1 MTVVKALQQSWIDE
15 LEIAT
20 QSIWPLLQRVR
31 RHLHQH
37 PELSLQEFETSR
49 YIYALLKDHQLEPQ
63 LISSRNGVV
72 CDYHF
77 GTDSPVNIRVGL
89 RGDIDALPIQTC
101 SPATYASERPGV
113 MHACGHDAHATMTLG
128 ATLLV
133 KRMAEGGHLP
143 WPVSIRSMF
152 QPAEEVSRGGRM
164 LIEEGFISDLS
175 HAFALHVD
183 PSLMVGHIAT
193 RRGAITAGCASIAVH
208 VVGQTGHSARPHLAS
223 DALAAGV
230 QFINQAYFHV
240 PRSHDCRDAAVL
252 HFGTFHSGTANN
264 IVTNEARLTGTLR
277 TLSDDTQR
285 AILDRLNAIA
295 KAVGETT
302 GCQIQISLGDFTP
315 TLNNNAKLA
324 LEVLRICEQLPR
336 VELASELPM
345 PSMGAED
352 FAFIASKV
360 PACLMR
366 IGTASRDGLTN
377 RFPLHSASFDIDESV
392 LCIGA
397 QVLAAAA
404 IDACQP
410 VAS

>member
-63 LISSRNGVV
+63 FISSRNGVV

-128 ATLLV
+128 ATLLI

-164 LIEEGFISDLS
+164 LIEEGFLSDLS

-208 VVGQTGHSARPHLAS
+208 VVGQTGIAQDRILLAMRWR
-223 DALAAGV
+223 
-230 QFINQAYFHV
+230 QAC
-240 PRSHDCRDAAVL
+240 SL
-252 HFGTFHSGTANN
+252 SIKLTFM
-264 IVTNEARLTGTLR
+264 
-277 TLSDDTQR
+277 
-285 AILDRLNAIA
+285 
-295 KAVGETT
+295 
-302 GCQIQISLGDFTP
+302 FP
-315 TLNNNAKLA
+315 
-324 LEVLRICEQLPR
+324 
-336 VELASELPM
+336 
-345 PSMGAED
+345 
-352 FAFIASKV
+352 
-360 PACLMR
+360 
-366 IGTASRDGLTN
+366 GLT
-377 RFPLHSASFDIDESV
+377 I
-392 LCIGA
+392 
-397 QVLAAAA
+397 
-404 IDACQP
+404 
-410 VAS
+410 VAMLRCFILVHFIRGQQITLLRMKRD